1 MNLNNIVEET
11 SLRSPDMSE
20 TSNIDQIF
28 ASDSSDTSDITD
40 NFNLNIELDVHTTS
54 TNIEKDE
61 ELFQKNKT
69 TINNSQKSLDQSF
82 KRKFKNVDMA
92 TCWLNSCLQL
102 LLTAIDDCV
111 AQPVCTSELG
121 RELIKLKLNDE
132 DESLEPTIVKHI
144 VVTAEDTRIALRLS
158 ELA

>member
-1 MNLNNIVEET
+1 M
-11 SLRSPDMSE
+11 
-20 TSNIDQIF
+20 
-28 ASDSSDTSDITD
+28 
-40 NFNLNIELDVHTTS
+40 
-54 TNIEKDE
+54 
-61 ELFQKNKT
+61 FQKNKT
-69 TINNSQKSLDQSF
+69 TINNSQKSLDKSF